1 MNKDAVF
8 AIESPAEAFSP
19 AFQGGAEKE
28 AEEENPFIAVN
39 GVKTVT
45 LYKPITIDGREVKD
59 VTLDF
64 NKLTAA
70 DLDNVEA
77 EMNASSGAKSPIPAM
92 SSSFNLRV
100 AARAA
105 GVNHNELRRLNVK
118 DAARLSLIAQNFLL
132 G

>member
-1 MNKDAVF
+1 MDKDAVF
-8 AIESPAEAFSP
+8 VIESPAEAFSP
-19 AFQGGAEKE
+19 VLQGGAEKE
-28 AEEENPFIAVN
+28 VEEENPFIAVN

-45 LYKPITIDGREVKD
+45 LYKPITIDGRELKE

-77 EMNASSGAKSPIPAM
+77 EMNASGGAKSPVPAM

-105 GVNHNELRRLNVK
+105 GVNYHDLQRLNVK
-118 DAARLSLIAQNFLL
+118 DAAKLSLIAQNFLL